1 MSNTLDLFDEIFY
14 DDYYP
19 GTLWVEAG
27 KQKVIY
33 WTDRDPSFSVSGK
46 EKQVSRLTSF
56 ELSIAERAFNEWD
69 QVLDSLEFKYTSDPS
84 KAQIA
89 VGWSDI
95 SPWGYWTAS
104 WSNNIR
110 YTATLELNQDARYS
124 SLISS
129 TNLKHTLLHEIGN
142 IIGLGD
148 INRNLGIDSVLVDP
162 FVITGYLTAKDKE
175 YAKLLYSETVID
187 PTTPTSVAESAT
199 TVRTLTYANGD
210 VYVGEFTD
218 GQLTGQG
225 TFTFASGGVYV
236 GAWKDDQFNGQ
247 GTYTFASGNV
257 YVGEWKDGQRNGQ
270 GTYTYENGLV
280 QSGVWLKGSLVDASK
295 GAIYSVTASSTSYDE
310 GQIAQFSLITTSV
323 DNGAAVAYTISGVSA
338 SDLES
343 GSLTGTTT
351 VGSSGT
357 TLIDIPLALDKLTE
371 GAETLT
377 ITLDDYQDKSASVIV
392 NDTSKGAAIETVS
405 TGWSWR
411 SALTKAERTDIIELY
426 VLAGNGAPGTTRL
439 VASME
444 EFKNSGIAGVAAS
457 ITEAASWAAK
467 FPSFQTPEEFAK
479 EFLDMIVPGFPEA
492 GMAEGVKII
501 ADLLNSGSSQAD
513 VLTVSSN
520 FLSNASVTDAA
531 FGDYAAKFQNQTAV
545 AEFHTVTQEKDTPL
559 SLTDITSDVATVVA
573 AKSGAGNGTFNSVVQ
588 ANGLV
593 DSSAPQPILDEYG
606 AMLDSDVMASTE
618 LGIAVTDHD
627 LNATNIDLVGLAQ
640 SGVEYIL
647 YG

>member
-95 SPWGYWTAS
+95 STWGYWSAR

-110 YTATLELNQDARYS
+110 YTATLELNQDIRYS

-199 TVRTLTYANGD
+199 TVRTLTFANGD
-210 VYVGEFTD
+210 VYVGEFT
-218 GQLTGQG
+218 
-225 TFTFASGGVYV
+225 
-236 GAWKDDQFNGQ
+236 
-247 GTYTFASGNV
+247 
-257 YVGEWKDGQRNGQ
+257 DGQRNGQ

-392 NDTSKGAAIETVS
+392 NDTSKGPAIETVS